1 MKMGCFMFFEG
12 SLGFDRK
19 MDREMKKKVNSFIKV
34 SHLAKDAPYG
44 TACPWWINK
53 EDRLILGCTKFGDHH
68 VWLDYLIDHYFEPEG
83 YNVQGVLIESG
94 ECGPRDIISVNNKEW
109 KYLRS
114 EINKLLDEFLKS
126 VYNPEDRDWSE
137 ERGTAYVWTAD
148 MLTEADMKHK

>member
-1 MKMGCFMFFEG
+1 MAHF
-12 SLGFDRK
+12 LVD
-19 MDREMKKKVNSFIKV
+19 I
-34 SHLAKDAPYG
+34 HTYG

-94 ECGPRDIISVNNKEW
+94 EGGPRDIISVNN
-109 KYLRS
+109 
-114 EINKLLDEFLKS
+114 D
-126 VYNPEDRDWSE
+126 

-148 MLTEADMKHK
+148 MLTEAERKAIRKYADKYKNPLP